1 MELLLD
7 QPGAANAEGG
17 ADARAASAEPPQKPA
32 TIALVDDNSYQRR
45 AYTDA
50 LRRRGG
56 QMNRPVPSE
65 NSVLHCSCGPTL
77 VSMVQSA
84 NPWKCDDLP
93 EFALVHRSRLG
104 RILLKRK
111 MRPGAI
117 VVPPVV
123 RKDLA
128 EMPLVENDYVAQIS
142 RRKDPMNRSASAFCH
157 RERGAIGTSW
167 RPSPS
172 TRRLK

>member
-1 MELLLD
+1 
-7 QPGAANAEGG
+7 
-17 ADARAASAEPPQKPA
+17 
-32 TIALVDDNSYQRR
+32 
-45 AYTDA
+45 
-50 LRRRGG
+50 
-56 QMNRPVPSE
+56 
-65 NSVLHCSCGPTL
+65 
-77 VSMVQSA
+77 MVQSA

-128 EMPLVENDYVAQIS
+128 EMPLVENDYVAQILSTQRSNESLRIGVLPPGARGNRHLMEAESFHSSPEVTVS
-142 RRKDPMNRSASAFCH
+142 RR
-157 RERGAIGTSW
+157 
-167 RPSPS
+167 
-172 TRRLK
+172 